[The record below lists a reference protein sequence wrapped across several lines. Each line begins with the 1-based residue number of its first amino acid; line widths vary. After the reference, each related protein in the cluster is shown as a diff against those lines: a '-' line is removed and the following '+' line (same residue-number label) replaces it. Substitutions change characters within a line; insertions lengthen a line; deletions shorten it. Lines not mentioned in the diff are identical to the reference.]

1 MSGSLNGDRGA
12 EGGFTAGRPSRALP
26 RAVGIPPW
34 KLWAGRI
41 GIGVILFG
49 FWEFASGRLMN
60 TFWIS
65 KPSLIVQRLFDLAVT
80 GKMWFHLGATMQ
92 EVLLGM
98 LIGMAGGVFLG
109 ITLAY
114 SGIFQ
119 HWAAPYILA
128 LFSLPKASL
137 APLFVIWF
145 GIGLTSKMF
154 MVVTMVIFVVFYN
167 IYEGIRSIDP
177 NLTEMMK
184 TYRAKPVKWLQW
196 VILPSLTTWIIN
208 CLRISIGNATVGA
221 VIAEMIG
228 ASRGVGYYITYSSG
242 ILDTTGTF
250 AGLTLV
256 MILALGLGQLVGLLE
271 KGMVKR

>member
-1 MSGSLNGDRGA
+1 VTG
-12 EGGFTAGRPSRALP
+12 
-26 RAVGIPPW
+26 VPPW
-34 KLWAGRI
+34 KLWVGRVGI
-41 GIGVILFG
+41 GIILIG
-49 FWEFASGRLMN
+49 FWEVSSGRLMN

-65 KPSLIVQRLFDLAVT
+65 KPSLIIGRLLNLTVT
-80 GKMWFHLGATMQ
+80 GKLWFHLAATLQ
-92 EVLLGM
+92 EVVLGM
-98 LIGMAGGVFLG
+98 AIGMAGGVILG
-109 ITLAY
+109 IILAY

-119 HWAAPYILA
+119 HWASPYILA

-145 GIGLTSKMF
+145 GIGLTSKVF

-167 IYEGIRSIDP
+167 IYEGIRSIDS
-177 NLTEMMK
+177 NLTDMMK
-184 TYRAKPVKWLQW
+184 TYRAKPFKWLQW

-221 VIAEMIG
+221 VISEMIG

-250 AGLTLV
+250 AGLTIV
-256 MILALGLGQLVGLLE
+256 MMLALGLGQLVGLLE
-271 KGMVKR
+271 KSMVKR